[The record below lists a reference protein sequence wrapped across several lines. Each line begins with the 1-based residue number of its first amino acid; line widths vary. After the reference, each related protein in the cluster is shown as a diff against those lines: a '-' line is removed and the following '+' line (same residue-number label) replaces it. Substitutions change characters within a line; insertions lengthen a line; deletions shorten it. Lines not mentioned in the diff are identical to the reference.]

1 MIDLHTHIIPD
12 WDDGARS
19 LAETVEMCRLAAED
33 GVEAVVFT
41 PHIFRMTKYGD
52 NFNLLARRVALL
64 LERIDELPVKVYPG
78 AEIFLGPDII
88 PKIRDF
94 GLSINRSNYVFI
106 EFPSESIPPATKEL
120 LYRLML
126 AGFLPII
133 SHPERNLVLAERPEI
148 LYDLVKMGCFAQV
161 TALSLTG
168 GFGPEVRKAAEKFL
182 RHRLVQLIASDAH
195 NARER
200 APRLSLA
207 VKKAGKILDPE
218 TALAMVVEVPR
229 VVLESKAIP
238 DMGEPENPKKRGRF
252 FSAGPLAAVLPHPL
266 PSSGLLLS
274 CYFFFTLFFPLVPSA
289 VIFIFSFL
297 KIFLDLPFVICL
309 S

>member
-88 PKIRDF
+88 LKIRDF

-148 LYDLVKMGCFAQV
+148 LCDLVKMGCFAQV

-168 GFGPEVRKAAEKFL
+168 GFGPAVRKTAEKFL
-182 RHRLVQLIASDAH
+182 RHRLVHLIASDAH

-218 TALAMVVEVPR
+218 TARAMVVEVPR
-229 VVLESKAIP
+229 AILENKAIP
-238 DMGEPENPKKRGRF
+238 DLGEPENPKKRGRF
-252 FSAGPLAAVLPHPL
+252 FFRWPFGRGSSSSSPS
-266 PSSGLLLS
+266 SSGLLLS
-274 CYFFFTLFFPLVPSA
+274 CYFFFTLFFPLVLSA

-297 KIFLDLPFVICL
+297 